1 MCAELGFHISDD
13 TDEPGVKSVTL
24 LLRIPQVAIPHVAR

>member
-1 MCAELGFHISDD
+1 MLAMCAELAFHISDD

-24 LLRIPQVAIPHVAR
+24 LRRIPHAAG